1 MSGRSDRIRELYEA
15 ALRRPIGERAAFVA
29 AQTKDD
35 RDLRQRVEALLE
47 GQHDTHIAGHES
59 TDGES
64 AVLATGT
71 VIGQYRVDGP
81 LGAGGMGVV
90 YRATDTKLNRPAAI
104 KVLSESLADSE
115 ARRRFQRE
123 AQMASSLNHPHIVTV
138 YDAGEYRERQYLV
151 TEYVDGGTLR
161 QWASRPHGWRSVVEL
176 LVGVADAVA
185 VAHEA
190 GILHRDIKPENI
202 LLAKSGYAKLA
213 DFGLAKLLELDPLAD
228 DAFVGMRPDQHSS
241 LVGTAAYMSP
251 EQAQGLPLDARSDV
265 YSFGLVLHELLS
277 GERPSAKRS
286 LEPEHGAEAEALAPL
301 RADVP
306 AELRTIVGK
315 AVEYDAADRYQTMRE
330 LVVDLRR
337 LTRHSAQETRPPL
350 TPYLWTA
357 LAVLALLAVG
367 AYFAGAMLG
376 VGEAGG
382 VAVLPFTNETGNPS
396 DEPLSEGFGDAL
408 RDRLMELPGL
418 DVQARASSVSFRN
431 QSVDSRTIAGTLGV
445 GRLVYGTLR
454 RNGSMLEVLVEV
466 LDTDGFAVASFRRQ
480 KLERDFQALQQEI
493 AADVS
498 ALLAPNAGDRN
509 AVQAQAPT
517 EESERANKLVMA
529 GALLEYDVKSE
540 LTIDEVKLDIAI
552 DYYRRATQADPTSVA
567 AHGRLAG
574 ALLYKG
580 DVESATP
587 PLLQALELGGELDG
601 ATASTDLSYAYY
613 SYALYLLRTGARGA
627 DEQYRKAIE
636 LNPNNADA
644 LGAYAQWLLTHRRPN
659 DADEYFRE
667 AIEHDR
673 QSVARY
679 SDFAEALGT
688 KEDMEGVRALAG
700 EIAERFPD
708 ARGDLA
714 LARVYEIMGDLD
726 IGIAY
731 GLRAYRAAPENL
743 DNARQVAELYARI
756 GEFDKASEF
765 DPGKVMFQL
774 WLRQQYGEL
783 IDSAEL
789 YVIDHPEELDARQLL
804 AFAYNATGDF
814 TLARRQL
821 EALGLTPSSEFAEGV
836 GPERVQLYVDALQGL
851 GEYDVARRFADG
863 SANAF
868 RAGLEF
874 GHEKSWWS
882 NTNLACAEAQLGR
895 DAESHGDPAGAQ
907 ARFTAALAALERVR
921 EAQGLAWTPR
931 IADSVCFQP
940 IADEPGYRALLSHL
954 EQRQRELRE
963 RLPATLTEYGVAD
976 VRPLARTNAN

>member
-15 ALRRPIGERAAFVA
+15 ALKRPIGERPSFIAS
-29 AQTKDD
+29 QTKDD
-35 RDLRQRVEALLE
+35 RDLRQRVEALLK
-47 GQHDTHIAGHES
+47 GQHDTQIAGYES
-59 TDGES
+59 TDGDS
-64 AVLATGT
+64 ALLAAGT
-71 VIGQYRVDGP
+71 VIGQYRIDGP

-104 KVLSESLADSE
+104 KVLPDSLADSE

-161 QWASRPHGWRSVVEL
+161 QWAGRPHGWRAIVEL

-228 DAFVGMRPDQHSS
+228 DAFAGIRPDPHSS
-241 LVGTAAYMSP
+241 QVGTAAYMSP

-277 GERPSAKRS
+277 GERPSVTRS
-286 LEPEHGAEAEALAPL
+286 LESEHGADAEALAPL
-301 RADVP
+301 RAEVP
-306 AELRTIVGK
+306 VELRTIVGK
-315 AVEYDAADRYQTMRE
+315 AVEHEPGDRYQTMRE

-337 LTRHSAQETRPPL
+337 LARHSASESRPRL

-357 LAVLALLAVG
+357 VAALALLAVG
-367 AYFAGAMLG
+367 AYFVGTMSG
-376 VGEAGG
+376 TGEADG
-382 VAVLPFTNETGNPS
+382 VAVLPFANETGSPT
-396 DEPLSEGFGDAL
+396 DGALSEGLGDGL

-418 DVQARASSVSFRN
+418 EVQARASSVSFRN
-431 QSVDSRTIAGTLGV
+431 QTVDSRTIADTLGV
-445 GRLVYGTLR
+445 GRLVNGSLR
-454 RNGSMLEVLVEV
+454 RNGKMLEVLVEV
-466 LDTDGFAVASFRRQ
+466 LDAEGFAVAPSFRYEE
-480 KLERDFQALQQEI
+480 LERDFQVLQQKI

-498 ALLAPNAGDRN
+498 ALLMPDAGGERV
-509 AVQAQAPT
+509 AKVKAPT
-517 EESERANKLVMA
+517 DESERANMFVTI
-529 GALLEYDVKSE
+529 GRQFEYEVKSE
-540 LTIDEVKLDIAI
+540 LTIDEAKLDVAI
-552 DYYRRATQADPTSVA
+552 DLYSRATQADPESVA

-580 DVESATP
+580 DVESATR
-587 PLLQALELGGELDG
+587 PLLQALELGNDLDPD
-601 ATASTDLSYAYY
+601 ASADLSYAYF

-627 DEQYRKAIE
+627 DEAYRTAIE

-644 LGAYAQWLLTHRRPN
+644 LGGYAQWLLTHRRPN

-679 SDFAEALGT
+679 SDYAEALGT
-688 KEDMEGVRALAG
+688 KEDMEGVSALAH
-700 EIAERFPD
+700 EIADRFPD

-731 GLRAYRAAPENL
+731 GLRAYRAAPQNP

-756 GEFDKASEF
+756 GEFDKAIEFESSEPVISLF
-765 DPGKVMFQL
+765 
-774 WLRQQYGEL
+774 WLRQKYAEL
-783 IDSAEL
+783 IDFAGF
-789 YVIDHPEELDARQLL
+789 YVIDHPDDLDAKQFL
-804 AFAYNATGDF
+804 AFAHNATGDF
-814 TLARRQL
+814 ALARIQL
-821 EALGLTPSSEFAEGV
+821 EDLGMAPSLEFAEGV
-836 GPERVQLYVDALQGL
+836 DPETVQLYVDALQGL
-851 GEYDVARRFADG
+851 GEYAVARRFADA
-863 SANAF
+863 SANTF
-868 RAGLEF
+868 RAALEF

-895 DAESHGDPAGAQ
+895 DAEARGDPASAQ
-907 ARFTAALAALERVR
+907 ARFAAALAALERVR
-921 EAQGLAWTPR
+921 KAEGLVWTPR

-940 IADEPGYRALLSHL
+940 IAHEPGYEALLAHL
-954 EQRQRELRE
+954 EQRQQVLRD
-963 RLPATLTEYGVAD
+963 RLPATLIEYGVAD
-976 VRPLARTNAN
+976 VRP